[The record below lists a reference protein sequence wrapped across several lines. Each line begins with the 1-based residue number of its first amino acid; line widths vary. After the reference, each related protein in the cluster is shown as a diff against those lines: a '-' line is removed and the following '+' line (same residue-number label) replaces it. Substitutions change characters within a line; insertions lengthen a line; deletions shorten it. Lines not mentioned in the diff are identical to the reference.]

1 MNLLSKQD
9 ISLNSNFYADQFNS
23 LPNTFYKQDEMLQRL
38 AETACSVWWSAITY
52 LHTQCIKA
60 KVKTDENSLPLKNVV
75 RPLNFLY
82 LAFEQYFVQE
92 NSLTFN
98 L

>member
-1 MNLLSKQD
+1 M
-9 ISLNSNFYADQFNS
+9 SLNSNFYADQFNS

-38 AETACSVWWSAITY
+38 HALCGGAITY
-52 LHTQCIKA
+52 LHTQCVKA

-98 L
+98 V